1 MVHFLFLH
9 HTIATC
15 FPGQKF
21 IRNMFGK
28 IIKLYNS
35 YEAKAVHAMQSKHAF
50 TVLFVVTYLENIIS
64 PLPGDV
70 LVAPLAARPEYK
82 WHSVALF
89 ATLASMLGALT
100 TYFIGYFFYTSI
112 GQGIIDFYGLQSA
125 VTTIQGFYTEYGL
138 LAVFVAGFTPLPDK
152 VFALFSGALAVSVF
166 PFVLAIGL
174 GRALRFIIV
183 AYLADK
189 YGRSVY
195 SFIKKELPR
204 IVIFITILIIFV
216 FLFIR
221 FAVQ

>member
-1 MVHFLFLH
+1 
-9 HTIATC
+9 
-15 FPGQKF
+15 
-21 IRNMFGK
+21 MFGK
-28 IIKLYNS
+28 FIKLYNV
-35 YEAKAVHAMQSKHAF
+35 YETKAVHAMQSKHAF
-50 TVLFVVTYLENIIS
+50 TVLFVVTFLENIIS

-82 WHSVALF
+82 WHSVAFF
-89 ATLASMLGALT
+89 ATLASMLGALI
-100 TYFIGYFFYTSI
+100 TYFIGYFFYASA
-112 GQGIIDFYGLQSA
+112 GQAIIDFYGLQSA
-125 VTTIQGFYTEYGL
+125 VTTIQAFYTQYGL

-174 GRALRFIIV
+174 GRAVRFIII

-189 YGRSVY
+189 YGRSAY

-204 IVIFITILIIFV
+204 IIIFTTLLLIFI